1 MITPKHQLHADA
13 LLPMHV
19 TRSLARPVI
28 AVAAMT
34 LASLAACGGGS
45 PQTTAA
51 DSTAMATNSAVA
63 PANSVAPPAAGTG
76 ATTTGTVPPALDAI
90 GTHGE
95 DLYDAV
101 KAANW
106 AKARS
111 ITDSLDASVRALPS
125 GGQGA
130 APQQQQL
137 SAEIDSLHR
146 FVSGKQQSAAIKA
159 ANQITYLEAK
169 MTAQYHPAM
178 PAEVV
183 LLDYY
188 GREIEIWSGEK
199 NSAKL
204 TQTSNDIQQTWNT
217 LRPMVE
223 AHGGASQATRTDN
236 LVKSIAA
243 AKTPAAYARLATPFL
258 DEVDALEKVFTK

>member
-1 MITPKHQLHADA
+1 MITPKHQLHEADA
-13 LLPMHV
+13 LLPIGA
-19 TRSLARPVI
+19 TRSVAGPVI

-34 LASLAACGGGS
+34 LAALAACGGS
-45 PQTTAA
+45 PKTTAA
-51 DSTAMATNSAVA
+51 DSTAMPTNSAVA
-63 PANSVAPPAAGTG
+63 SANNAATPAAATS
-76 ATTTGTVPPALDAI
+76 ATTAGTVPPALDAV

-101 KAANW
+101 KAGNW

-111 ITDSLDASVRALPS
+111 ITDSLDASVRALPT
-125 GGQGA
+125 GQSA

-137 SAEIDSLHR
+137 SAEVDSLNR

-169 MTAQYHPAM
+169 MTAQYQPAI
-178 PAEVV
+178 PADVI

-188 GREIEIWSGEK
+188 GRELEIWSAEK

-204 TQTSNDIQQTWNT
+204 TETSNDIQQTWNT

-223 AHGGASQATRTDN
+223 AHGGASQATRTDA
-236 LVKSIAA
+236 LVKSISS
-243 AKTPAAYARLATPFL
+243 AKTPTMYASLATPFL
-258 DEVDALEKVFTK
+258 EDVDALEKVFTK

>member
-1 MITPKHQLHADA
+1 MITPKQQLHADV
-13 LLPMHV
+13 LLPMRAP
-19 TRSLARPVI
+19 RSLARPVI
-28 AVAAMT
+28 AVAAMI

-45 PQTTAA
+45 PKTTAA
-51 DSTAMATNSAVA
+51 DSTTAATNSAVA
-63 PANSVAPPAAGTG
+63 SANNAATPAARGS
-76 ATTTGTVPPALDAI
+76 ATAPGTVPPALNAI
-90 GTHGE
+90 GTDGE

-101 KAANW
+101 KAGNW

-125 GGQGA
+125 GQGA

-137 SAEIDSLHR
+137 SAEVDSLHH

-159 ANQITYLEAK
+159 ANQITYLQAK
-169 MTAQYHPAM
+169 MTAQYHPAV
-178 PAEVV
+178 PADVV

-217 LRPMVE
+217 LRPMVQ
-223 AHGGASQATRTDN
+223 AHGGASQATSTDD
-236 LVKSIAA
+236 LVKRIAA
-243 AKTPAAYARLATPFL
+243 AKTPAQYAPLAKPFL
-258 DEVDALEKVFTK
+258 DDVDALEKVFTK